1 MCVSLRGLDA
11 NPAADQAVREADA
24 KIKKNDFVG
33 AAAKFR
39 EAYAADGKPEYLC
52 DVGVAYNKAKTELPR
67 AQLFLGRCNE
77 RSTVLDPKFVAS
89 MRAAL
94 ASVEKQ
100 LQAGKYTPV
109 DISVDP
115 ASARVEISA
124 FVADEAFVGPR
135 AIWLPYGKHRVTF
148 TAEGYTSE
156 TVDVDAA
163 SQKGISVSITLKR
176 PVIEVGSG
184 SGSAA
189 GAGSGSDAGSGSA
202 VVAVGSG
209 SATEGS
215 GSGSAT
221 VELHP
226 IPAEPSRPSKIPP
239 IIATVI
245 TGALVVGAT
254 ITFGNASDRSEIA
267 SFALDKDTFQR
278 DKDYVS
284 KQNRYTIAM
293 ASLGF
298 VGAGISGYLWYRAL
312 HAPSTHVEVN
322 ATGNGAGV
330 SVTGRF

>member
-1 MCVSLRGLDA
+1 MCVALRGLA
-11 NPAADQAVREADA
+11 NPAAEQAVRDADA

-67 AQLFLGRCNE
+67 AQLFLGRCNA

-115 ASARVEISA
+115 PSARVEVSA
-124 FVADEAFVGPR
+124 FLPDEAFVGPR

-148 TAEGYTSE
+148 SAEGYTSE
-156 TVDVDAA
+156 TVDVEAT

-184 SGSAA
+184 SGT
-189 GAGSGSDAGSGSA
+189 
-202 VVAVGSG
+202 GSG
-209 SATEGS
+209 SATDTGS
-215 GSGSAT
+215 GSGSAAAGSGSG
-221 VELHP
+221 V
-226 IPAEPSRPSKIPP
+226 AEGSGAGSGSAIIEAPPPVRAVSRPSKIPP
-239 IIATVI
+239 IIATVV

-254 ITFGNASDRSEIA
+254 ITFANANDRSEIA

-322 ATGNGAGV
+322 ATGSGAGV